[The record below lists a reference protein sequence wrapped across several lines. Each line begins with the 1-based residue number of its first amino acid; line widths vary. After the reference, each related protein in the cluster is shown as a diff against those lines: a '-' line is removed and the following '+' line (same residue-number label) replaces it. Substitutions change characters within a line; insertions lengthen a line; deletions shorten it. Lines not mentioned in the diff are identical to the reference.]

1 MVLPKTFYLQESY
14 MKKETIKSHG
24 AIDCRK
30 FQHYQSSQQIS
41 EAFGPNLDPV
51 LLKVANALVQGGC
64 VIAYEPEAGI
74 MGVVLL
80 FPDIGPDASVQVDIE
95 VIKED
100 NAQTIRLNA
109 SVPSTLVKR
118 LGAKFAEMVL
128 KEAVYFTRDRSSIEE
143 IGLEILPS
151 GGDVCY
157 SYEFC
162 VDDRWSPV
170 TNIETPVIQDE
181 NDQTALATAVSV
193 RIELMRLFWHIC
205 YHQHLRDSGAIVTQK
220 LRISEAEFMRDF
232 GEFLDFM
239 SDDAAAFV
247 KSSGTLQ

>member
-1 MVLPKTFYLQESY
+1 MD
-14 MKKETIKSHG
+14 
-24 AIDCRK
+24 ID
-30 FQHYQSSQQIS
+30 
-41 EAFGPNLDPV
+41 
-51 LLKVANALVQGGC
+51 
-64 VIAYEPEAGI
+64 
-74 MGVVLL
+74 
-80 FPDIGPDASVQVDIE
+80 
-95 VIKED
+95 VIKGD

-118 LGAKFAEMVL
+118 LGAKFAETVL
-128 KEAVYFTRDRSSIEE
+128 KEAVYFTRDRSSMEE

-151 GGDVCY
+151 GGDVSY

-162 VDDRWSPV
+162 VDNHWSPV
-170 TNIETPVIQDE
+170 AKIETSIIHDE

-205 YHQHLRDSGAIVTQK
+205 YHQHLRDSGVVVSQK

-239 SDDAAAFV
+239 SDDTAAFV
-247 KSSGTLQ
+247 KCTGTLQ